1 MKIILILS
9 ALIVAYFFLKRNKQ
23 SREIIKDT
31 NDMVMCSRCGFH
43 VLEKKLCQTESQIN
57 QCPNIK

>member
-1 MKIILILS
+1 MKIVLLLFVI
-9 ALIVAYFFLKRNKQ
+9 IVAYFLLKRNKQ
-23 SREIIKDT
+23 SRKIIKDT

-43 VLEKKLCQTESQIN
+43 VLEKRLCQTESQIN

>member
-1 MKIILILS
+1 MKIILLLFVI
-9 ALIVAYFFLKRNKQ
+9 IVAYFLLKRNKQ
-23 SREIIKDT
+23 SRKIIEDT

-43 VLEKKLCQTESQIN
+43 VLEKRLCQTESQIN

>member
-9 ALIVAYFFLKRNKQ
+9 AIIVAYFFLKRNKQ

-31 NDMVMCSRCGFH
+31 NDMVMCVVRFH
-43 VLEKKLCQTESQIN
+43 VLEKNYVVLKVKLINVQI
-57 QCPNIK
+57 